1 MKKTLLLILCS
12 IFTINI
18 AKADTRIK
26 DIATFDGLR
35 DNLLVGYG
43 IVAGLNNTGDNLQ
56 NTVFTQLGL
65 TDLLERLGVNI
76 NTNNANNAATTGN
89 ASIKTK
95 NIAAVMVTANL
106 PPFARQGSR
115 IDVKVSAIGDAKSI
129 RGGTLLVTPL
139 LAANGDVYAV
149 AQGHVAIPE
158 FTPTSDEVKTR
169 SSSAENNGFIQSG
182 AIVENELDF
191 DLKDFSHLRLVL
203 NTPDFTTALKIAD
216 AINDHIPG
224 NTAIAKDA
232 ATIRITIPNY
242 KKNDIVEFMSD
253 LESLNVQPDYKA
265 KVVINESTGTVVI
278 GDNVRI
284 RPVAIAQGNLI
295 INVGDTSQASYPAT
309 TKLARQGSIDSAIN
323 KRRGSGVAM
332 LDSGASL
339 SDLVSGLNK
348 LGVYPRDIVNILHN
362 MRSVGALDATIEVK

>member
-1 MKKTLLLILCS
+1 MKKLLIILS
-12 IFTINI
+12 VIFLSNATN
-18 AKADTRIK
+18 AETRIK
-26 DIATFDGLR
+26 DIATFDGIR

-43 IVAGLNNTGDNLQ
+43 LVAGLNNTGDNLQ
-56 NTVFTQLGL
+56 NAVFTQQGL
-65 TDLLERLGVNI
+65 TDFLERLGVNMQG
-76 NTNNANNAATTGN
+76 ANL
-89 ASIKTK
+89 KTK

-115 IDVKVSAIGDAKSI
+115 IDVKVSAIGDSKSI
-129 RGGTLLVTPL
+129 RGGTLLATPL

-149 AQGHVAIPE
+149 AQGHVAIPD
-158 FTPTSDEVKTR
+158 FTPASDDVKTR
-169 SSSAENNGFIQSG
+169 SSSVDTNGFIQSG

-191 DLKDFSHLRLVL
+191 DLKDFSHLRLAL
-203 NTPDFTTALKIAD
+203 NTPDFTTALKVAD
-216 AINDHIPG
+216 AINNHITG

-232 ATIRITIPNY
+232 ATISITVPNY
-242 KKNDIVEFMSD
+242 KKDDIVEFISD
-253 LESLNVQPDYKA
+253 IESLKVQPDYKA

-284 RPVAIAQGNLI
+284 RSVAIAQGNLI
-295 INVGDTSQASYPAT
+295 INVGDKQQGAYPGST
-309 TKLARQGSIDSAIN
+309 PLDKQGRIDSAIN
-323 KRRGSGVAM
+323 KRRGMGVEM

>member
-1 MKKTLLLILCS
+1 MFAWSATY
-12 IFTINI
+12 
-18 AKADTRIK
+18 ADTRIK

-43 IVAGLNNTGDNLQ
+43 LVAGLNNTGDNVQ
-56 NTVFTQLGL
+56 NAIFTQQGL
-65 TDLLERLGVNI
+65 TDFLERLGVNI
-76 NTNNANNAATTGN
+76 NNTNAGSAGTVINPNL
-89 ASIKTK
+89 KTK
-95 NIAAVMVTANL
+95 NIASVMVTANL

-158 FTPTSDEVKTR
+158 FTPASDEVKTR

-203 NTPDFTTALKIAD
+203 NAPDFTTALKIAD

-232 ATIRITIPNY
+232 ATISITIPNY

-278 GDNVRI
+278 GDNVHI

-295 INVGDTSQASYPAT
+295 INVGDRRQAAYPGAT
-309 TKLARQGSIDSAIN
+309 PAAKQGLIDSAIN
-323 KRRGSGVAM
+323 KRRGMGVEM

>member
-1 MKKTLLLILCS
+1 
-12 IFTINI
+12 
-18 AKADTRIK
+18 
-26 DIATFDGLR
+26 
-35 DNLLVGYG
+35 
-43 IVAGLNNTGDNLQ
+43 
-56 NTVFTQLGL
+56 
-65 TDLLERLGVNI
+65 
-76 NTNNANNAATTGN
+76 
-89 ASIKTK
+89 
-95 NIAAVMVTANL
+95 MVTANL

-158 FTPTSDEVKTR
+158 FTPASDDVKTR
-169 SSSAENNGFIQSG
+169 STAAENNGFIQSG
-182 AIVENELDF
+182 AIVENELEF

-232 ATIRITIPNY
+232 ATISITIPNY
-242 KKNDIVEFMSD
+242 KKDDIVAFMSD

-278 GDNVRI
+278 GDNVHI

-295 INVGDTSQASYPAT
+295 INVGDRRQVAYPAT
-309 TKLARQGSIDSAIN
+309 TPLPRQGGVDAAIN
-323 KRRGSGVAM
+323 KRRGMGVGM

>member
-1 MKKTLLLILCS
+1 MKLILQILIS
-12 IFTINI
+12 ITIFISSVSAN
-18 AKADTRIK
+18 TRIK

-43 IVAGLNNTGDNLQ
+43 LVAGLSNTGDNLQ
-56 NTVFTQLGL
+56 NTVFTQQGL
-65 TDLLERLGVNI
+65 TDFLEKLGVNI
-76 NTNNANNAATTGN
+76 NASTNL
-89 ASIKTK
+89 KTK

-158 FTPTSDEVKTR
+158 FNPAGEEVRTR
-169 SSSAENNGFIQSG
+169 PNTAENNGFIQSG

-191 DLKDFSHLRLVL
+191 DLQDFTHLRLVL
-203 NTPDFTTALKIAD
+203 NSPDFTTAIKIAD
-216 AINDHIPG
+216 AINDNVPG
-224 NTAIAKDA
+224 NTAEATDA
-232 ATIRITIPNY
+232 ATVAVTVPNH
-242 KKNDIVEFMSD
+242 KKEDIVGFISE

-295 INVGDTSQASYPAT
+295 INVGDSKQAEYPAST
-309 TKLARQGSIDSAIN
+309 PSVRQAGIDSAIN
-323 KRRGSGVAM
+323 KRRGMGVAS
-332 LDSGASL
+332 LDGGASL

-362 MRSVGALDATIEVK
+362 MKSVGALDATIEVK

>member
-1 MKKTLLLILCS
+1 MCALLSSNVAI
-12 IFTINI
+12 
-18 AKADTRIK
+18 ADTRIK
-26 DIATFDGLR
+26 DIATFDGIR

-43 IVAGLNNTGDNLQ
+43 LVAGLNNTGDNLQ
-56 NTVFTQLGL
+56 NAVFTQQGL
-65 TDLLERLGVNI
+65 TDFLERLGVNMQG
-76 NTNNANNAATTGN
+76 ANL
-89 ASIKTK
+89 KTK

-106 PPFARQGSR
+106 PPFARQGAR

-129 RGGTLLVTPL
+129 KGGTLLATPL

-149 AQGHVAIPE
+149 AQGHVAIPD
-158 FTPTSDEVKTR
+158 FTPAGEDVKTR
-169 SSSAENNGFIQSG
+169 GSSLDTNGFIQSG

-191 DLKDFSHLRLVL
+191 DLKDFSRLRLAL
-203 NTPDFTTALKIAD
+203 NFPDFTTAIKVAD
-216 AINDHIPG
+216 AINNHIPG
-224 NTAIAKDA
+224 NTAIATDA
-232 ATIRITIPNY
+232 ATISITVPNY
-242 KKNDIVEFMSD
+242 KKDDIVEFISD
-253 LESLNVQPDYKA
+253 VESLNVQPDYKA

-295 INVGDTSQASYPAT
+295 INVGDRQQAGYPGAT
-309 TKLARQGSIDSAIN
+309 PVARQSLVDSAIN
-323 KRRGSGVAM
+323 KRRGVGVEM
-332 LDSGASL
+332 LEGGASL

>member
-1 MKKTLLLILCS
+1 MKKLLLILS
-12 IFTINI
+12 IIFLSNI
-18 AKADTRIK
+18 STAETRIK
-26 DIATFDGLR
+26 DIATFDGIR

-43 IVAGLNNTGDNLQ
+43 LVAGLSNTGDNLQ
-56 NTVFTQLGL
+56 NAVFTQQGL
-65 TDLLERLGVNI
+65 TDFLERLGVNMQG
-76 NTNNANNAATTGN
+76 ANM
-89 ASIKTK
+89 KTK

-129 RGGTLLVTPL
+129 KGGTLLATPL

-149 AQGHVAIPE
+149 AQGHVAIPD
-158 FTPTSDEVKTR
+158 FTPASDEVKTR
-169 SSSAENNGFIQSG
+169 GSAVDTNGFIQSG

-191 DLKDFSHLRLVL
+191 ELKDFTHLRLAL
-203 NTPDFTTALKIAD
+203 NAPDFTTALKVAD
-216 AINDHIPG
+216 AINNHIAG

-232 ATIRITIPNY
+232 STISITVPNY
-242 KKNDIVEFMSD
+242 KKDDIVAFISD
-253 LESLNVQPDYKA
+253 IESLQVQPDYKA

-295 INVGDTSQASYPAT
+295 INVGDSKQSVYP
-309 TKLARQGSIDSAIN
+309 GSTQINKQNNIDTAIN
-323 KRRGSGVAM
+323 KRRGMGVEM
-332 LDSGASL
+332 LDSSASL